1 MRRFP
6 WDGAMAFGFGIL
18 RLAPDAFWR
27 LTPRELA
34 AAALAHFGSRDVPDI
49 AALRR
54 LMEER
59 DGTPDSR

>member
-6 WDGAMAFGFGIL
+6 WNGAMAFGFGVL
-18 RLAPDAFWR
+18 RLSASAFWN

-34 AAALAHFGSRDVPDI
+34 AAALAHFGSRDVPDV

-54 LMEER
+54 LMEAR
-59 DGTPDSR
+59 DGTPDA